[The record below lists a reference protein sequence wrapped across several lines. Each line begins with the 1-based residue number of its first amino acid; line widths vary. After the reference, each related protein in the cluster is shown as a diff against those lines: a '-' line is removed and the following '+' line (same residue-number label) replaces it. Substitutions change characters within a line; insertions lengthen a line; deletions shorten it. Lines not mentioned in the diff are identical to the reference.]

1 MIGLKDKELKTERLT
16 LRLIE
21 ERDKEPLSLLLKDD
35 SVTAPAGFHPAKRP
49 RILTNFLSTL
59 QCITPQ

>member
-1 MIGLKDKELKTERLT
+1 MIGLKNKELKTERLT

-35 SVTAPAGFHPAKRP
+35 SVLRLQGFTRQKRP
-49 RILTNFLSTL
+49 RILTNFLST
-59 QCITPQ
+59 

>member
-1 MIGLKDKELKTERLT
+1 MIGLKYKELKTERLT

-35 SVTAPAGFHPAKRP
+35 SVTAPAGFHQIGRAHV
-49 RILTNFLSTL
+49 
-59 QCITPQ
+59 